1 MPLSVGDEVVVRALA
16 RKRGTVIAVGRDGRY
31 RVRVDGITMWCRE
44 AELGEP
50 PPAGKKKKRPA
61 ATDRSEAAVARAD
74 TAPPGRIDLHG
85 LRVEEAM
92 TRVMDAIDR
101 SLREGADRIEV
112 VHGKGSGRIRD
123 ALHRRLAS
131 LSVVSHFALDAK
143 NDGVTWVYF

>member
-1 MPLSVGDEVVVRALA
+1 VALVVGDEVVVRALA

-44 AELGEP
+44 AELGAP
-50 PPAGKKKKRPA
+50 PPAGKKKRA
-61 ATDRSEAAVARAD
+61 AAPHRSEAAVARAD

-131 LSVVSHFALDAK
+131 LSVVSHFALDAR